1 MTVCLQIGSDKM
13 AANTSVFAMMM
24 IGLFGCDV
32 TGASRIL
39 LLSAAHRSN
48 MIYFMEAGIALQK
61 AGHDVYMLVSEFNNN
76 FSVTIIHSIVFVVVY
91 SYLSVNQSKS
101 RMRFSQK

>member
-61 AGHDVYMLVSEFNNN
+61 AGHEVYMLVSDFNNSI
-76 FSVTIIHSIVFVVVY
+76 SVTRMQNIVLFLLLFIHT
-91 SYLSVNQSKS
+91 
-101 RMRFSQK
+101 